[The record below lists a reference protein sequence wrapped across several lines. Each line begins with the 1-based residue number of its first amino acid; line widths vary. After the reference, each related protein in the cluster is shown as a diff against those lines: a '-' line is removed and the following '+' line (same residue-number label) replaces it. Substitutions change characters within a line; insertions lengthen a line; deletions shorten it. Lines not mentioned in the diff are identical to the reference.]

1 MRIVLMGTS
10 EFAVPTMMK
19 IVQDGH
25 TLVAAYTRA
34 PAAGGRRGLEL
45 KKTPTHV
52 AANGI
57 GSFCLHA
64 HNFAYRRSGGRL

>member
-10 EFAVPTMMK
+10 ECAVPTMLE

-34 PAAGGRRGLEL
+34 PAAVE
-45 KKTPTHV
+45 
-52 AANGI
+52 AW
-57 GSFCLHA
+57 S
-64 HNFAYRRSGGRL
+64 